1 MYDDDFLSSLMNKY
15 SSTTTTEEQ
24 DVEEKQDSYR
34 PSSYSNPGMSYDDQ
48 DYSSTQNFTEQK
60 TYNSTSSNTFE
71 EPVQEKF
78 EAPTLNAPMI
88 KKEQPTVNLIKKRAR
103 LVFETRMKVVM
114 AVFSMIVA
122 CLLFVTVFNFI
133 EANRIQSTFA
143 DKQIEIASLKSSI
156 SALNTKY
163 AENVSK
169 DGIEKK
175 VKEYNESVSD
185 INDKFVEV
193 KDYNTIVVNFEE
205 FYEQPAGPEKLESN
219 WFNDVCEF
227 LSSLFA

>member
-1 MYDDDFLSSLMNKY
+1 MYDDDFLSNLMNKY

-24 DVEEKQDSYR
+24 DVEEKQDTYR
-34 PSSYSNPGMSYDDQ
+34 PSSYSNPGMAYDDQ

-60 TYNSTSSNTFE
+60 TYDSVSSNTFE

-114 AVFSMIVA
+114 AVLSMIVA

-143 DKQIEIASLKSSI
+143 DKQIEINNLKKSI
-156 SALNTKY
+156 SDSKATYTL
-163 AENVSK
+163 VSSDETLLDWAK
-169 DGIEKK
+169 NNGFE
-175 VKEYNESVSD
+175 ETNET
-185 INDKFVEV
+185 
-193 KDYNTIVVNFEE
+193 NTIVVNFDE

>member
-143 DKQIEIASLKSSI
+143 DKQIEINTLKKSI
-156 SALNTKY
+156 SDSKATYTL
-163 AENVSK
+163 VSSE
-169 DGIEKK
+169 DK
-175 VKEYNESVSD
+175 VFEWADNNGFDYPSD
-185 INDKFVEV
+185 S
-193 KDYNTIVVNFEE
+193 NTIVVNFEE

>member
-1 MYDDDFLSSLMNKY
+1 MYDDDFLSNLMNKY

-24 DVEEKQDSYR
+24 DVEEKQDTYR

-60 TYNSTSSNTFE
+60 TYDSVSSNTFE

-143 DKQIEIASLKSSI
+143 DKQIEINNLKKSI
-156 SALNTKY
+156 SDSKATYTL
-163 AENVSK
+163 VSSDETLLDWAK
-169 DGIEKK
+169 NNGFE
-175 VKEYNESVSD
+175 ETNET
-185 INDKFVEV
+185 
-193 KDYNTIVVNFEE
+193 NTIVVNFDE